1 MTPVFI
7 RWFEDIG
14 AGDTGSVGG
23 KNASLGEMVRN
34 LGCYDIKVPTGFATT
49 AEGYRHF
56 LVANNLGPVI
66 ASSLAELKG
75 GTASVA
81 EVGSA
86 IRAAI
91 LKAGCPEDLAGA
103 IGQAYRDLSQRLGVD
118 EADVAVRSS
127 ATAED
132 LPEASFAGQQESFL
146 NIRGEAAVLDACRR
160 CFASLF
166 TDRAISYRE
175 AKGFD
180 PGGVRALLLTLAGFA
195 AILGLGLVTSGG
207 RALAEMGQRYL
218 VAGKRVSMRI
228 WIDEPGGKL
237 KGPLGHAIHH

>member
-91 LKAGCPEDLAGA
+91 LKAGVPGGSRGSYWQPTGICRSAWEWMKLTWQYAQALRPRTCPRPVLLVSRKASSTSAARPRWLCLASA
-103 IGQAYRDLSQRLGVD
+103 ALRSMSKRLRSLSKKLR
-118 EADVAVRSS
+118 RSS
-127 ATAED
+127 EV
-132 LPEASFAGQQESFL
+132 E
-146 NIRGEAAVLDACRR
+146 
-160 CFASLF
+160 
-166 TDRAISYRE
+166 
-175 AKGFD
+175 
-180 PGGVRALLLTLAGFA
+180 
-195 AILGLGLVTSGG
+195 
-207 RALAEMGQRYL
+207 
-218 VAGKRVSMRI
+218 
-228 WIDEPGGKL
+228 
-237 KGPLGHAIHH
+237 

>member
-103 IGQAYRDLSQRLGVD
+103 IGSLPGSVAALG
-118 EADVAVRSS
+118 
-127 ATAED
+127 
-132 LPEASFAGQQESFL
+132 
-146 NIRGEAAVLDACRR
+146 
-160 CFASLF
+160 
-166 TDRAISYRE
+166 
-175 AKGFD
+175 
-180 PGGVRALLLTLAGFA
+180 
-195 AILGLGLVTSGG
+195 SG
-207 RALAEMGQRYL
+207 
-218 VAGKRVSMRI
+218 
-228 WIDEPGGKL
+228 
-237 KGPLGHAIHH
+237 